1 MKSSFESK
9 ETMPNGAIY
18 SCNIS
23 KGYYSHVLGQHEK
36 TYWLEREI
44 SKYNKESVLICLS
57 DRSVFISI
65 YINKQDATGIIHP
78 TDKQLLGLLDTN
90 LSLEETFEYCRK
102 TFCSELSGIGTK
114 PKAEKK
120 QRAAVAQPDLFEMA

>member
-1 MKSSFESK
+1 MKGSFESK
-9 ETMPNGAIY
+9 VTMPNGAIY

-65 YINKQDATGIIHP
+65 
-78 TDKQLLGLLDTN
+78 
-90 LSLEETFEYCRK
+90 
-102 TFCSELSGIGTK
+102 
-114 PKAEKK
+114 
-120 QRAAVAQPDLFEMA
+120 

>member
-1 MKSSFESK
+1 MKGSFESK
-9 ETMPNGAIY
+9 VTMPNGAIY

-57 DRSVFISI
+57 NRSAFISI

-102 TFCSELSGIGTK
+102 TFCSELSK
-114 PKAEKK
+114 KAKIS
-120 QRAAVAQPDLFEMA
+120 QSTAVAQPDLFEMA